1 MLNILLRILH
11 FFGKKFILLLNTPKA
26 AAVVRATSCISTTS
40 VSIRTE
46 SNLPCVRIC
55 VVIVSKFSS
64 RTFVNMM
71 KVIKTS
77 LRAYEI
83 KERLRLV

>member
-64 RTFVNMM
+64 RTFVNME
-71 KVIKTS
+71 VIKTS

-83 KERLRLV
+83 KERLSLV